1 MVLPLVA
8 LAFAFGG
15 LERAAGAAAG
25 AALVMVNWMVL
36 RWVAMGLVRRGDRRP
51 LALTSVLVAKILFVL
66 VGAAVL
72 LRFFEPTGLV
82 IGVSALVLGM
92 FGGALHAH
100 FTAPG
105 GTSGPLALGAGERD

>member
-1 MVLPLVA
+1 MLPLVA
-8 LAFAFGG
+8 IAFVFGG
-15 LERAAGAAAG
+15 LERASAAAAG
-25 AALVMVNWMVL
+25 AALVMVNWLVL

-51 LALTSVLVAKILFVL
+51 IALTSVLVAKILFVL

-72 LRFFEPTGLV
+72 LRFFEPTGLL

-100 FTAPG
+100 FTG
-105 GTSGPLALGAGERD
+105 SDGSSGSLALGAGERD